1 MPHVSLFRLYLL
13 RAVYLLVATGL
24 AIVVWPGVFHRAH
37 AWELMEGVVQ
47 CMLVSFSLL
56 CLLGLR
62 YPLQMLP
69 VLLWELGWKV
79 LWLLV
84 VAVPQWSSGTMDE
97 HTWSVAASVLLVV
110 LVPVAMPWRYAYA
123 RFVSAPGARW
133 RGAGITPPQYESSP

>member
-13 RAVYLLVATGL
+13 RALYLLVAAGL
-24 AIVVWPGVFHRAH
+24 AAVVWPGVIQRTHP
-37 AWELMEGVVQ
+37 WELMEGVVQ

-56 CLLGLR
+56 CILGLR

-84 VAVPQWSSGTMDE
+84 VAVPQWSSGQMDE
-97 HTWSVAASVLLVV
+97 RTWSVAASVLLVV
-110 LVPVAMPWRYAYA
+110 LVPLAIPWRYAYA
-123 RFVSAPGARW
+123 RYVLAPGARW
-133 RGAGITPPQYESSP
+133 RGAGLTAPQYESSP

>member
-13 RAVYLLVATGL
+13 RALYLLVAGGL
-24 AIVVWPGVFHRAH
+24 AIVVWPGVLHRAH
-37 AWELMEGVVQ
+37 SWELMEGVVQ

-69 VLLWELGWKV
+69 VLLWELGWKI

-84 VAVPQWSSGTMDE
+84 VAVPQWSGGAMDE
-97 HTWSVAASVLLVV
+97 RTWSVAASVLLVV
-110 LVPVAMPWRYAYA
+110 LVPIAMPWRYVYA
-123 RFVSAPGARW
+123 RYVAQPGDRW
-133 RGAGITPPQYESSP
+133 CGAAAG